1 MYVTTCQ
8 AGYGNDREFV
18 VACKNRPFTILTS
31 EDLPTPEVSLIDHK
45 LVSELRLRMSDL
57 QCSKFT
63 FGSKK
68 LRVLGKI
75 STSVQCVVNGMISG
89 NLHLKAKVVENL
101 YDNFETHA
109 IAGVK
114 LVRLLCS

>member
-57 QCSKFT
+57 QCSKFS

-101 YDNFETHA
+101 YDNF
-109 IAGVK
+109 
-114 LVRLLCS
+114 